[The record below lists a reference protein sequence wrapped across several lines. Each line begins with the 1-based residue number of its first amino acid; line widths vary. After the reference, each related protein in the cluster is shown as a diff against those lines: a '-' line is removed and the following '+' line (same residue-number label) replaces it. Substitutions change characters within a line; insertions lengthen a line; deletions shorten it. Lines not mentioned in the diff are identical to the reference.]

1 MIIIKVVDFCPPDG
15 VLGNVTL
22 LLDLSIKLKNHLQA
36 APEQFHIWDNLMI
49 WVKFSLLHQ
58 SF

>member
-49 WVKFSLLHQ
+49 WVKFSLLL
-58 SF
+58 